1 MPTGGEF
8 YPASRYAQAID
19 AESLLR
25 RQDRPLGTC
34 DDEQFYPNNNGDM
47 YVANALVPG
56 SAPSNSPM
64 VSELALP
71 QVARDVREYPC
82 RAENDAVNM
91 SLSPRLFFNSTKQ
104 DRYALKGKV

>member
-1 MPTGGEF
+1 
-8 YPASRYAQAID
+8 
-19 AESLLR
+19 
-25 RQDRPLGTC
+25 
-34 DDEQFYPNNNGDM
+34 
-47 YVANALVPG
+47 
-56 SAPSNSPM
+56 M